1 MTRELVNARISSL
14 LGEKRGRQ
22 SINIPFS
29 QILEEAGLLGARK
42 GEQIAF
48 ILSHASQRDAYRL
61 SLETILDIHSNHC
74 ADVNFV
80 RRINESLRIVRMHW
94 DCSEGRVVFL
104 GPDSMPSLDYD
115 YIEQGIIQSAEYKEL
130 EFEINELARS
140 GLLASCAVMKRKL
153 IENLMIDLLRNKY
166 PIERTLY
173 LTSRGDRY
181 KMYQKLEESIIQKK
195 ADFRPIYPDID
206 GFISLLELYREPGN
220 QGAHN
225 IVLNPLSALVT
236 GERDQFNN
244 ILRIFRRLIS

>member
-1 MTRELVNARISSL
+1 MTREIVNASISRL
-14 LGEKRGRQ
+14 LGMLEGRQ
-22 SINIPFS
+22 RINIPFS
-29 QILEEAGLLGARK
+29 QILEGAGLLEARK

-48 ILSHASQRDAYRL
+48 ILSHASQREEYRL
-61 SLETILDIHSNHC
+61 ALETILDIHSNHC

-80 RRINESLRIVRMHW
+80 RRINESLRNVRMHW
-94 DCSEGRVVFL
+94 DCTEGRVVFL

-115 YIEQGIIQSAEYKEL
+115 YIEQGIKQSAEYKEL

-153 IENLMIDLLRNKY
+153 IENLMIDLLRKKY
-166 PIERTLY
+166 PNERTLY
-173 LTSRGDRY
+173 LTNRGDRY

-195 ADFRPIYPDID
+195 ADFRRIYPDID

-225 IVLNPLSALVT
+225 IVLNPHSALVT

-244 ILRIFRRLIS
+244 LLRIFRDY